1 MPEEEHRK
9 LKRSARKAGLKGE
22 RKEAYI
28 YGTLHKIK
36 LRRRRKRT
44 TT

>member
-9 LKRSARKAGLKGE
+9 LKRSAKKAGLTGE
-22 RKEAYI
+22 RKEAYV

-36 LRRRRKRT
+36 LRRKKKHAKG
-44 TT
+44 

>member
-9 LKRSARKAGLKGE
+9 LKRSAKKVGLTGE
-22 RKEAYI
+22 RKEAYT

-36 LRRRRKRT
+36 LHRKKKHG
-44 TT
+44 

>member
-9 LKRSARKAGLKGE
+9 LKRSVKKAGLTGE

-36 LRRRRKRT
+36 LQRKKKRQ
-44 TT
+44 

>member
-9 LKRSARKAGLKGE
+9 LKQSAHKAGLTGE
-22 RKEAYI
+22 RKATYV

-36 LRRRRKRT
+36 TRRKKKYG
-44 TT
+44 

>member
-9 LKRSARKAGLKGE
+9 LKRSAKKAGLTGE

-36 LRRRRKRT
+36 LRRKKKRQ
-44 TT
+44 